1 MKLFWFET
9 YKTFSRW
16 RTYISFGFIALIVI
30 MTEVVMKLSANE
42 ILYRMMRSFQKD
54 FLIFGNVLNGWFITA
69 FIMNSLHIHIPFFI
83 TLVAGD
89 IVSSEA
95 TSGTVRLLLIRPP
108 SRSKII
114 TAKYLTTLFYTTGL
128 VIFLGLICITLG
140 LLLFGNGDLIM
151 NYQTKFRLVFIPEAE
166 VPLRMLLA
174 FTAAVWSMTVVASLA
189 FLFSTLAE
197 NVCSS
202 ERSRDGRSCPSGERN
217 QRVARGS
224 EGRGGSCRWPQQW
237 PGCPGVIGRNEA
249 GGDPPARPAGCT
261 RNAHVVTGTAAR
273 GRAYERQGKS
283 PRIGFVTRRDDLR
296 RRNERGQTQWAG
308 NHYRSE
314 RDASTRRVAGW
325 ECVPVER
332 NVGRARWHH

>member
-1 MKLFWFET
+1 MKLFWLET

-95 TSGTVRLLLIRPP
+95 TAGTMRLLLIRPP

-128 VIFLGLICITLG
+128 VIFLALICITLG
-140 LLLFGNGDLIM
+140 LLLFGHGDLMI
-151 NYQTKFRLVFIPEAE
+151 NYQTKLRIVFIPEAE

-197 NVCSS
+197 NSIGPIIGTMAVVIVFLVLGNFPFDFFRMLSPYLFTTYMIFWQRFFDDPIPWQ
-202 ERSRDGRSCPSGERN
+202 EIARSALILGLHN
-217 QRVARGS
+217 
-224 EGRGGSCRWPQQW
+224 
-237 PGCPGVIGRNEA
+237 IGLFSIA
-249 GGDPPARPAGCT
+249 F
-261 RNAHVVTGTAAR
+261 VVFKR
-273 GRAYERQGKS
+273 KDIKS
-283 PRIGFVTRRDDLR
+283 
-296 RRNERGQTQWAG
+296 
-308 NHYRSE
+308 
-314 RDASTRRVAGW
+314 
-325 ECVPVER
+325 
-332 NVGRARWHH
+332 

>member
-1 MKLFWFET
+1 MKLFWLET

-30 MTEVVMKLSANE
+30 MTEVVMKLSADE

-95 TSGTVRLLLIRPP
+95 TAGTMRLLLIRPP

-128 VIFLGLICITLG
+128 VIFLALICITLG
-140 LLLFGNGDLIM
+140 LLLFGHGDLMM
-151 NYQTKFRLVFIPEAE
+151 NYQSKLRIVFIPEAE

-197 NVCSS
+197 NSIGPIIGTMAVVIVFLVLGNFPFDFFRMLSPYLFTTYMIFWQRFFDDPIPWQ
-202 ERSRDGRSCPSGERN
+202 EIARSALILGLHN
-217 QRVARGS
+217 
-224 EGRGGSCRWPQQW
+224 
-237 PGCPGVIGRNEA
+237 IGLFSIA
-249 GGDPPARPAGCT
+249 FVVFT
-261 RNAHVVTGTAAR
+261 RKDI
-273 GRAYERQGKS
+273 KS
-283 PRIGFVTRRDDLR
+283 
-296 RRNERGQTQWAG
+296 
-308 NHYRSE
+308 
-314 RDASTRRVAGW
+314 
-325 ECVPVER
+325 
-332 NVGRARWHH
+332 

>member
-1 MKLFWFET
+1 MKLLWLEI

-89 IVSSEA
+89 IVSGEA
-95 TSGTVRLLLIRPP
+95 TAGTMRLLLIRPP
-108 SRSKII
+108 SRGKII

-128 VIFLGLICITLG
+128 VIFLALICITLG
-140 LLLFGNGDLIM
+140 LLLFGHGDLMM
-151 NYQTKFRLVFIPEAE
+151 NYESKLRIVFIPEAE

-174 FTAAVWSMTVVASLA
+174 FTAAVWSMMVVASLA

-197 NVCSS
+197 NSIGPIIGTMAV
-202 ERSRDGRSCPSGERN
+202 
-217 QRVARGS
+217 
-224 EGRGGSCRWPQQW
+224 
-237 PGCPGVIGRNEA
+237 VIVFLVLGNFPFDFFRMLSPYLFTTYMVFWQKFFDNPIPWKEIVKSA
-249 GGDPPARPAGCT
+249 LILGFHNIGLFLIAFLVFT
-261 RNAHVVTGTAAR
+261 RKDV
-273 GRAYERQGKS
+273 KS
-283 PRIGFVTRRDDLR
+283 
-296 RRNERGQTQWAG
+296 
-308 NHYRSE
+308 
-314 RDASTRRVAGW
+314 
-325 ECVPVER
+325 
-332 NVGRARWHH
+332 

>member
-1 MKLFWFET
+1 MKLLWLEI

-95 TSGTVRLLLIRPP
+95 TAGTMRLLLIRPP
-108 SRSKII
+108 SRGKII

-128 VIFLGLICITLG
+128 VIFLALICITLG
-140 LLLFGNGDLIM
+140 LLLFGHGDLMM
-151 NYQTKFRLVFIPEAE
+151 NYESKLRIVFIPEAE

-174 FTAAVWSMTVVASLA
+174 FTAAVWSMMVVASLA

-197 NVCSS
+197 NSIGPIIGTMAV
-202 ERSRDGRSCPSGERN
+202 
-217 QRVARGS
+217 
-224 EGRGGSCRWPQQW
+224 
-237 PGCPGVIGRNEA
+237 VIVFLVLGNFPFDFFRMLSPYLFTTYMVFWQKFFDNPIPWKEIVKSA
-249 GGDPPARPAGCT
+249 LILGLHNIGLFLIAFLVFT
-261 RNAHVVTGTAAR
+261 RKDV
-273 GRAYERQGKS
+273 KS
-283 PRIGFVTRRDDLR
+283 
-296 RRNERGQTQWAG
+296 
-308 NHYRSE
+308 
-314 RDASTRRVAGW
+314 
-325 ECVPVER
+325 
-332 NVGRARWHH
+332 

>member
-30 MTEVVMKLSANE
+30 MTELVMKLSANE

-140 LLLFGNGDLIM
+140 LLLFGNGDLII

-197 NVCSS
+197 NSIGPIIGTMAVVIVFLVLGNFPFDFFRLLSPYLFTTYMVFWQRLFDQPIPWQ
-202 ERSRDGRSCPSGERN
+202 EIVRS
-217 QRVARGS
+217 A
-224 EGRGGSCRWPQQW
+224 
-237 PGCPGVIGRNEA
+237 VILGLHSVGLFSIAFIVFNRK
-249 GGDPPARPAGCT
+249 DI
-261 RNAHVVTGTAAR
+261 
-273 GRAYERQGKS
+273 KS
-283 PRIGFVTRRDDLR
+283 
-296 RRNERGQTQWAG
+296 
-308 NHYRSE
+308 
-314 RDASTRRVAGW
+314 
-325 ECVPVER
+325 
-332 NVGRARWHH
+332 